1 MKEAPM
7 AQVVVVGAGIV
18 GASVAHHL
26 ARRGVAV
33 MVVETAQPAS
43 GATGSSFAWIGDN
56 GSGPAAALH
65 HGALREYR
73 RLEAE
78 LASVRVCWTGSLS
91 WSDGPPEPG
100 APGSGP
106 EPGSWISAA
115 KIAALEPHLRRPPQQ
130 AMYAPGDGTIDP
142 VAVTRALLQ
151 AARSYGAQVLQ
162 ATVRWLRLRGE
173 WVAGLETSGGFL
185 PAERVVLAA
194 GTGVPAL
201 CSPLGADLPVE
212 ASPALLVRCSAP
224 PGLIRTLVAT
234 PDMEARYS
242 ADGDLLIAL
251 PYDGPD
257 TAQKQQQ
264 AGQRA
269 LTQIKEM
276 FRDAQTVTVTSTS
289 VGIRPVP
296 ADGVSIIG
304 PLPCTPGVYVA
315 VVWPG
320 VQLAPIAGRLAAEEI
335 IKDVDTAELQ
345 PCRPARFIRAPGR
358 SPDTD

>member
-1 MKEAPM
+1 V

-18 GASVAHHL
+18 GASVACHL

-33 MVVETAQPAS
+33 VVVEKAQPAS
-43 GATGSSFAWIGDN
+43 GATGNSFAWIGDN

-65 HGALREYR
+65 HGALGEYR

-78 LASVRVCWTGSLS
+78 LAGVRVRWTGSLS
-91 WSDGPPEPG
+91 WSDGPPGPG

-115 KIAALEPHLRRPPQQ
+115 EIAALEPGLRRPPQQ
-130 AMYAPGDGTIDP
+130 AMYAPGDGAIDP
-142 VAVTRALLQ
+142 VAVTRALLR
-151 AARSYGAQVLQ
+151 AARNYGAQVLQ
-162 ATVRWLRLRGE
+162 ATVTGVRPRGDR
-173 WVAGLETSGGFL
+173 VAGLETSGGFL
-185 PAERVVLAA
+185 PAEQVVLAA
-194 GTGVPAL
+194 GTDVAAL

-224 PGLIRTLVAT
+224 PGLVRTLVAT
-234 PDMEARYS
+234 PDMEARQS
-242 ADGDLLIAL
+242 ADGDLLTAL
-251 PYDGPD
+251 PYDGPG
-257 TAQKQQQ
+257 TAQDRQQ
-264 AGQRA
+264 AGRRA
-269 LTQIKEM
+269 LAQLKEV
-276 FRDAQTVTVTSTS
+276 FRGAQTVTVTVTSTS

-296 ADGVSIIG
+296 ADRVPLVG
-304 PLPCTPGVYVA
+304 PAPWTPGVYAA

-345 PCRPARFIRAPGR
+345 PCRPARFIRAPGHR
-358 SPDTD
+358 PDTG

>member
-1 MKEAPM
+1 MTEVPV

-18 GASVAHHL
+18 GASVAYHL
-26 ARRGVAV
+26 ARRGAAV
-33 MVVETAQPAS
+33 MVVEKARPAS

-78 LASVRVCWTGSLS
+78 LAGVRVRWTGSLS
-91 WSDGPPEPG
+91 WSEGPPEPG

-115 KIAALEPHLRRPPQQ
+115 EIAALEPGLRRPPQQ
-130 AMYAPGDGTIDP
+130 AMYAPGDGAIDP
-142 VAVTRALLQ
+142 VAVTQALLR
-151 AARSYGAQVLQ
+151 AARNYGAQVLH
-162 ATVRWLRLRGE
+162 ATVTGVRPSGGRA
-173 WVAGLETSGGFL
+173 AGLETSGGFL

-201 CSPLGADLPVE
+201 CSPLGAGLPVE

-224 PGLIRTLVAT
+224 PGLVRTVVAT
-234 PDMEARYS
+234 PDMETRQS
-242 ADGDLLIAL
+242 ADGDLLTAM

-257 TAQKQQQ
+257 TAQERQQ

-269 LTQIKEM
+269 VAQIKEM
-276 FRDAQTVTVTSTS
+276 LRDAQAVTVTSTS

-296 ADGVSIIG
+296 ADAVPIVG
-304 PLPCTPGVYVA
+304 PLPGTPGVYVA

-320 VQLAPIAGRLAAEEI
+320 VQLAPIAGRLAAGEI

-345 PCRPARFIRAPGR
+345 PCRPARFIQAPGR
-358 SPDTD
+358 SPDTG